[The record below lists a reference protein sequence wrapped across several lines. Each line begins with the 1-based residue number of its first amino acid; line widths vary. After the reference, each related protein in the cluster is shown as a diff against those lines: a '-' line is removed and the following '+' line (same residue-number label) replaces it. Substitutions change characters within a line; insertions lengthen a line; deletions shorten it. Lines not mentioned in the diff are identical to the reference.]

1 MFAQHVTET
10 PGVLRDDRL
19 RIFRDIPRDPSRT
32 CALEVDV
39 WVTDYTNNEHHAM
52 PEVVETRLT
61 LLEELW
67 GWNLFAYLCV
77 RACRKSIIQ
86 VGKGQ

>member
-1 MFAQHVTET
+1 M
-10 PGVLRDDRL
+10 LRDERL

-61 LLEELW
+61 IHMIFIRFVPGQLR
-67 GWNLFAYLCV
+67 GWNLFVC
-77 RACRKSIIQ
+77 ACRKSSMTE
-86 VGKGQ
+86 VVPKSFSNP